1 MRSLGKREG
10 LNQSEAPMGHVSED
24 SLEFYSMGQL
34 PEVNLGIVEEHLL
47 LCPAC
52 RSRVEESEEFVR
64 TLREATPAAIA
75 QPKRADVKIHNF
87 LHWLLGGSTR
97 WRPTYGL
104 AGALALLLV
113 MVATR
118 PPAPATGPV
127 AEVHLQATRSSGAI
141 EAEANRPLSLR
152 LDLSLLPPQPAYRVL
167 VSHWSGG
174 IVWQSSVSP
183 RGDNVTAAVRSG
195 LNAGQYWVRLYS
207 GSTLLR
213 EYSLRVR

>member
-1 MRSLGKREG
+1 MRSLGKRG

-24 SLEFYSMGQL
+24 SLEFYSMGRL

-52 RSRVEESEEFVR
+52 RSHVEESEEFVR
-64 TLREATPAAIA
+64 TLREATPAVIA
-75 QPKRADVKIHNF
+75 QPKRADVKMHNF

-97 WRPTYGL
+97 WRPTCRL

-118 PPAPATGPV
+118 PPATDPV

-167 VSHWSGG
+167 VSHWSGR

-213 EYSLRVR
+213 EYSLRVQ